1 MKRTLS
7 ESLESYHSSVQQ
19 WNTAR
24 QTALS
29 VPTTTCLPELQDTSL
44 RLRNEMDD
52 LRKKCAAAAVR
63 VCEWQ
68 VRNQER
74 GKNLAAPVHG
84 LVSHLHRLEDSV
96 TGTLELQI
104 RRQEER
110 NRRMRFQWALTAF
123 WMHRVEVKDIPES
136 GQEVAGIGKIGGL
149 PLPHVGS
156 ELFGVLPPE
165 ELQSA
170 LRLVAVLTFT
180 VAQCLA
186 ISLPHPIVLDG
197 RMDDRVDIAA
207 ATSNTTTPTT
217 LPRQQLIPLST
228 SAVLRESRDRSSQP
242 YALVFAN
249 NDEFTTAWQFL
260 QNNTIALSIR
270 AGVPVG
276 KLFPGEAVLLNL
288 HALQE
293 YCQEQTVPTA
303 AQSVTVATS
312 VDDTNEAD
320 ASAKDPS

>member
-1 MKRTLS
+1 
-7 ESLESYHSSVQQ
+7 
-19 WNTAR
+19 
-24 QTALS
+24 
-29 VPTTTCLPELQDTSL
+29 
-44 RLRNEMDD
+44 
-52 LRKKCAAAAVR
+52 
-63 VCEWQ
+63 
-68 VRNQER
+68 
-74 GKNLAAPVHG
+74 
-84 LVSHLHRLEDSV
+84 
-96 TGTLELQI
+96 
-104 RRQEER
+104 
-110 NRRMRFQWALTAF
+110 
-123 WMHRVEVKDIPES
+123 
-136 GQEVAGIGKIGGL
+136 
-149 PLPHVGS
+149 
-156 ELFGVLPPE
+156 
-165 ELQSA
+165 
-170 LRLVAVLTFT
+170 
-180 VAQCLA
+180 
-186 ISLPHPIVLDG
+186 
-197 RMDDRVDIAA
+197 MDDRVDIAA